1 MTNGEKKRKRPNS
14 RRNLDIAI
22 DRMAVRRGD
31 PLRVRNAMAAAVVAQ
46 MIPDGVIKG
55 GSALKLRYGDAQT
68 RFTRDLDAA
77 RSVRL
82 DEFADDLDRRLR
94 EGWEGFTGRLVPRQP
109 THPAGIEPRY
119 VMQPFDAK
127 LDYNGKPW
135 VTVPVEVGHDEIGDA
150 DEFDGGISSDIVSMF
165 EELSFPV
172 PAPAHLMPL
181 RHPIA
186 QKLHAA
192 SAPGS
197 ERAHDLIDLQLIVS
211 NTPNLDLAE
220 VRVTCVRLCA
230 YRQEQTWPLTIAGG
244 PNWEEA
250 YRAQAAGLGV
260 LPTAT
265 EAIEW
270 TNSLIARIDA
280 AR

>member
-31 PLRVRNAMAAAVVAQ
+31 PLRVRNAIAAAVVAQ

-150 DEFDGGISSDIVSMF
+150 DEFDVGISSDIVSMF

-181 RHPIA
+181 RHQIA

-192 SAPGS
+192 S
-197 ERAHDLIDLQLIVS
+197 
-211 NTPNLDLAE
+211 
-220 VRVTCVRLCA
+220 
-230 YRQEQTWPLTIAGG
+230 G
-244 PNWEEA
+244 P
-250 YRAQAAGLGV
+250 
-260 LPTAT
+260 TT
-265 EAIEW
+265 SS
-270 TNSLIARIDA
+270 TSSSS
-280 AR
+280 

>member
-109 THPAGIEPRY
+109 AHPAGIEPRY

-150 DEFDGGISSDIVSMF
+150 DEFDVGISSDIVSMF

-181 RHPIA
+181 RHQIA

-192 SAPGS
+192 SGPTTSSTSSSSWA
-197 ERAHDLIDLQLIVS
+197 
-211 NTPNLDLAE
+211 TPPIS
-220 VRVTCVRLCA
+220 
-230 YRQEQTWPLTIAGG
+230 TWPRCASPASGS
-244 PNWEEA
+244 A
-250 YRAQAAGLGV
+250 
-260 LPTAT
+260 PTAR
-265 EAIEW
+265 
-270 TNSLIARIDA
+270 SRPGH
-280 AR
+280 